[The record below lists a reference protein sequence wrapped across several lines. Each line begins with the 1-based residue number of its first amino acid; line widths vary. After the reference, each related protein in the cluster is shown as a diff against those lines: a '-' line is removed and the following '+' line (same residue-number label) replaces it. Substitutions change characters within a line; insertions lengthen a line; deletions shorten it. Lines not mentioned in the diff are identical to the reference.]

1 MQRLLT
7 LALASLVAATPP
19 TLHARQDSSP
29 CAQLSSAYDDFV
41 SADLALACLRSVPLR
56 STEILQSQLAG
67 LRTFIEFQSDLN
79 YLNANDIAAR
89 LYPPIDL
96 LGGLTT
102 LEGRLNDT
110 DFYDNE
116 YDFQLDVARLFASAY
131 DGHLVYIPDIVGV
144 FGFRRAQNGVPFNLI
159 SVSSDGGELPE
170 VYAARDVAALSAEG
184 SSDLSPIS
192 EINGGNVQ
200 DYLIEQAALTGSFHD
215 PDANYNQLFARPL
228 SDGYYEDGNFAA
240 PGILF
245 EKAGDTTLVFR
256 NGSEQ
261 VLQTIARSNVTGLSL
276 QGLTDGESLFERC
289 CSQPSELRG
298 IYESAFSNG
307 EATEELMSWAK
318 TRTGSQVAVH
328 HPRHPLVKR
337 QADDSLISPG
347 FPQPSVNT
355 SDGSLI
361 GYFAE
366 FDDELAILVLPTFA
380 VGVTDIATLEI
391 DLAVVDEYVEA
402 LASFLDEA
410 SADGR
415 SRLIIDLRGNGGGL
429 GYLPHEIFRQLFP
442 SASLPSD
449 LSNFRAHPLFN
460 LIGSTV
466 TPFYTTSPSADLLSD
481 LRPSFGTFGFD
492 STQHLDLTNSSFT
505 SWRDFYGPVS
515 VPSLQTAQ
523 FTKLSRPNYTDAQQ
537 TAPIYLTRLNT
548 RTAQVFSAENI
559 ILLQDGACASACAL
573 FSEFLKSAAPDGPV
587 RQVVLGGRPQ
597 TGPMQSVGGIKGGQ
611 LGSFEAIALL
621 AGGGATLTPISAQT
635 FAADF
640 GPNTIENALQAVDRA
655 VPGAAAVNYRNSIR
669 MGDESVTPLQ
679 YLYEAADCRLWYT
692 VDMLASQEVLWRKVA
707 AVGFD
712 GDERLCVEGSTG
724 HPSSTA
730 SGEGAMVDVPENA
743 RSEVGVRIGEESRAG
758 AGPGSMDGGS
768 DSGGDGDNEEGT
780 ASTARASLWVLVA
793 AFAFAVLLG

>member
-7 LALASLVAATPP
+7 LAIAALASATPFL
-19 TLHARQDSSP
+19 LHARQGSSP

-56 STEILQSQLAG
+56 STKVLQSQLAG
-67 LRTFIEFQSDLN
+67 LRTFIEFQGDLD
-79 YLNANDIAAR
+79 YLNARDIAAR

-96 LGGLTT
+96 LGGLTI
-102 LEGRLNDT
+102 LEDRLNNT

-159 SVSSDGGELPE
+159 SVSSDGSEMPE
-170 VYAARDVAALSAEG
+170 IFAARDAAALSAGGG
-184 SSDLSPIS
+184 SSDPSTIS
-192 EINGGNVQ
+192 QINGGNVQ
-200 DYLIEQAALTGSFHD
+200 DYLLEQAALTGSFHD
-215 PDANYNQLFARPL
+215 PDANYNQLFARAL
-228 SDGYYEDGNFAA
+228 SDGYYENGNFAV

-245 EKAGDTTLVFR
+245 EGIGDTTLTFN

-298 IYESAFSNG
+298 VYESALSTG
-307 EATEELMSWAK
+307 EATEEMMSWAK
-318 TRTGSQVAVH
+318 SRTGPQVAVH
-328 HPRHPLVKR
+328 HPRHTLVKK

-355 SDGSLI
+355 SDGSLV
-361 GYFAE
+361 GYFSE
-366 FDDELAILVLPTFA
+366 SDDDLAILVLPTFA
-380 VGVTDIATLEI
+380 VGLTDIATLEI
-391 DLAVVDEYVEA
+391 DLAVVDEYIEA

-442 SASLPSD
+442 SAPLPSD

-466 TPFYTTSPSADLLSD
+466 TSFYTTSPSADLLSD

-492 STQHLDLTNSSFT
+492 STQHLDLTTSSFT
-505 SWRDFYGPVS
+505 SWCDFYGPVS
-515 VPSLQTAQ
+515 VPSLESAS
-523 FTKLSRPNYTDAQQ
+523 FTKLSRPNYTDSQQ
-537 TAPIYLTRLNT
+537 TAPIYLTRLNP
-548 RTAQVFSAENI
+548 RTDEVFSAENI

-597 TGPMQSVGGIKGGQ
+597 TGPMQGVGGIK
-611 LGSFEAIALL
+611 
-621 AGGGATLTPISAQT
+621 
-635 FAADF
+635 
-640 GPNTIENALQAVDRA
+640 
-655 VPGAAAVNYRNSIR
+655 
-669 MGDESVTPLQ
+669 
-679 YLYEAADCRLWYT
+679 
-692 VDMLASQEVLWRKVA
+692 
-707 AVGFD
+707 
-712 GDERLCVEGSTG
+712 
-724 HPSSTA
+724 
-730 SGEGAMVDVPENA
+730 
-743 RSEVGVRIGEESRAG
+743 
-758 AGPGSMDGGS
+758 
-768 DSGGDGDNEEGT
+768 
-780 ASTARASLWVLVA
+780 
-793 AFAFAVLLG
+793 

>member
-7 LALASLVAATPP
+7 LAIAALASATPFL
-19 TLHARQDSSP
+19 LHARQGSSP

-56 STEILQSQLAG
+56 STKVLQSQLAG
-67 LRTFIEFQSDLN
+67 LRTFIEFQGDLD
-79 YLNANDIAAR
+79 YLNARDIAAR

-96 LGGLTT
+96 LGGLTI
-102 LEGRLNDT
+102 LEDRLNNT

-159 SVSSDGGELPE
+159 SVSSDGSEMPE
-170 VYAARDVAALSAEG
+170 IFAARDAAALSAGGG
-184 SSDLSPIS
+184 SSDPSTIS
-192 EINGGNVQ
+192 QINGGNVQ
-200 DYLIEQAALTGSFHD
+200 DYLLEQAALTGSFHD
-215 PDANYNQLFARPL
+215 PDANYNQLFARAL
-228 SDGYYEDGNFAA
+228 SDGYYENGNFAV

-245 EKAGDTTLVFR
+245 EGIGDTTLTFN

-298 IYESAFSNG
+298 VYESALSTG
-307 EATEELMSWAK
+307 EATEEMMSWAK
-318 TRTGSQVAVH
+318 SRTGPQVAVH
-328 HPRHPLVKR
+328 HPRHTLVKK
-337 QADDSLISPG
+337 QADGSLISPG

-355 SDGSLI
+355 SDGSLV
-361 GYFAE
+361 GYFSE
-366 FDDELAILVLPTFA
+366 SDDDLAILNLPTFA
-380 VGVTDIATLEI
+380 VGLTDIATLEI
-391 DLAVVDEYVEA
+391 DIAIVDEYIEA

-442 SASLPSD
+442 STPLPSD
-449 LSNFRAHPLFN
+449 LSNFRAHPLFD

-466 TPFYTTSPSADLLSD
+466 TSFYTTSPSADLLSD

-492 STQHLDLTNSSFT
+492 STQHLDLTTSSFT

-515 VPSLQTAQ
+515 VPSLESAS
-523 FTKLSRPNYTDAQQ
+523 FTKLSRPNYTDSQQ
-537 TAPIYLTRLNT
+537 TAPIYLTRLNP
-548 RTAQVFSAENI
+548 RTDEVFSAENI

-597 TGPMQSVGGIKGGQ
+597 TGPMQGVGGIKGGQ

-621 AGGGATLTPISAQT
+621 AGGGATLTPISSQT

-640 GPNTIENALQAVDRA
+640 GPNTIESALQAVDRA

-692 VDMLASQEVLWRKVA
+692 VDMLASQEALWRKVA

-712 GDERLCVEGSTG
+712 GDEDLCVEGSTG
-724 HPSSTA
+724 HPSTTA
-730 SGEGAMVDVPENA
+730 GGEGAGVDVPKNA
-743 RSEVGVRIGEESRAG
+743 RSEVGVRISDESRAG
-758 AGPGSMDGGS
+758 DGPGSMDGS
-768 DSGGDGDNEEGT
+768 SSGGDGDNEEGT
-780 ASTARASLWVLVA
+780 ASTRRASLWVLVA